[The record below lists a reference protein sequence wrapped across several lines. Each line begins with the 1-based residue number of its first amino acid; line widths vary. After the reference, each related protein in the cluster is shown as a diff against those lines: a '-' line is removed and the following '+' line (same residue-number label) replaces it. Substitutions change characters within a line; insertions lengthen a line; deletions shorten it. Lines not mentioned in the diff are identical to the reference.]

1 MTVKELKKT
10 LEDMDDD
17 AIIITRSLDPTKF
30 EKPSAREVTVVTVRG
45 QVMLPRW
52 ARACDLIQDGPA
64 KKAVLFD

>member
-17 AIIITRSLDPTKF
+17 AIIITRSLDRTKF

-52 ARACDLIQDGPA
+52 ARACDLIPDGPS

>member
-1 MTVKELKKT
+1 
-10 LEDMDDD
+10 MDDD

-30 EKPSAREVTVVTVRG
+30 EKPSAREVTIVTVRG

-52 ARACDLIQDGPA
+52 ARACDLIPDGPA

>member
-30 EKPSAREVTVVTVRG
+30 EKPSASISTSAFRRTAIPTTS
-45 QVMLPRW
+45 
-52 ARACDLIQDGPA
+52 
-64 KKAVLFD
+64 